1 MEREYNR
8 NQRSYRPRRND
19 SREDYQNG
27 SYERE
32 SYGVRRERREFN
44 TNQTEEIRS
53 SRFSGRRRGR

>member
-44 TNQTEEIRS
+44 TNQTEEIRN
-53 SRFSGRRRGR
+53 RPCRHRR